1 MNRGKH
7 EGENGI
13 SVYQYTASDQKIEEL
28 GFIPTQIQYDMM
40 KNDIK
45 KGAFLSGSEQFYF
58 YLDGAVYQRV
68 RFWQRTLQMI

>member
-1 MNRGKH
+1 MECAFNRHITRENAIVANTNHMFYNMNRGKH

-45 KGAFLSGSEQFYF
+45 KGAFFK
-58 YLDGAVYQRV
+58 
-68 RFWQRTLQMI
+68 W